1 MHGLGND
8 FVVLNNLDQQL
19 ELSPKFIT
27 DISDR
32 HRGVGC
38 DQVLVLEKSPDS
50 SQETDIDFFYRIFN
64 SDGSEVGQ
72 CGNGARCLAKYIAEN
87 KLSKK
92 KKLRVKTITSILE
105 LTLQADGDISV
116 NMGIPKDF
124 RPIKTLAFTG
134 LQLSLGNP
142 HAVFKVDNIK
152 DSSLHNLGLD
162 NINIGFM
169 KIIDKSHIALRV
181 FERGAG
187 ETQACGS
194 GACAAAV
201 VGIMQ
206 KELDNTVCVELTG
219 GKLYIN
225 WAGDNSPVIMTG
237 PAVTVYE
244 GRLSVQSQLVVPTK

>member
-1 MHGLGND
+1 MSARINFTKMHGLGND
-8 FVVLNNLDQQL
+8 FVVIDNISQNTDFSQKL
-19 ELSPKFIT
+19 IT
-27 DISDR
+27 ALSDR
-32 HRGVGC
+32 HRGIGC
-38 DQVLVLEKSPDS
+38 DQVLILEKST
-50 SQETDIDFFYRIFN
+50 EAEVDFFYRIFN

-72 CGNGARCLAKYIAEN
+72 CGNGARCLAKFIAEK
-87 KLSKK
+87 KLSSKTT
-92 KKLRVKTITSILE
+92 LRVKTITSLLE
-105 LTLQADGDISV
+105 LNLQPDGDVSV

-124 RPIKTLAFTG
+124 RPIQTLAFSG

-152 DSSLHNLGLD
+152 DSGLHNLGLD

-169 KIIDKSHIALRV
+169 KILDKSHIQLRV

-219 GKLYIN
+219 GKLYIH
-225 WAGDNSPVIMTG
+225 WAGEHSPVMMTG
-237 PAVTVYE
+237 PAVTVFE
-244 GRLSVQSQLVVPTK
+244 GIYSA

>member
-8 FVVLNNLDQQL
+8 FVVINNIDQNI
-19 ELSPKFIT
+19 EFSPALIIE
-27 DISDR
+27 ISDR

-38 DQVLVLEKSPDS
+38 DQVLVLEKLPEKDI
-50 SQETDIDFFYRIFN
+50 EPNIDFFYRIFN

-72 CGNGARCLAKYIAEN
+72 CGNGARCLAKFIHDK

-92 KKLRVKTITSILE
+92 KHFRVKTITSILE
-105 LTLQADGDISV
+105 LTLQEDGDISV
-116 NMGIPKDF
+116 NMGTPKDF

-142 HAVFKVDNIK
+142 HAVFKVDNTK

-169 KIIDKSHIALRV
+169 KVIDKSHIQLRV
-181 FERGAG
+181 FERGVG

-194 GACAAAV
+194 GACAAVV

-206 KELDNTVCVELTG
+206 NDLDNTVCVELTG
-219 GKLYIN
+219 GKLYIH
-225 WAGDNSPVIMTG
+225 WEGEGSSVMMTG
-237 PAVTVYE
+237 PAVTVFE
-244 GRLSVQSQLVVPTK
+244 GVY

>member
-1 MHGLGND
+1 MSARITFTKMHGLGND
-8 FVVLNNLDQQL
+8 FVVINNIDQNI
-19 ELSPKFIT
+19 EFSPALIIE
-27 DISDR
+27 ISDR

-38 DQVLVLEKSPDS
+38 DQVLVLEKFPEKDV
-50 SQETDIDFFYRIFN
+50 EPNIDFFYRIFN

-72 CGNGARCLAKYIAEN
+72 CGNGARCLAKFIHDK

-92 KKLRVKTITSILE
+92 KHFRVKTITSILE
-105 LTLQADGDISV
+105 LTLQEDGDISV
-116 NMGIPKDF
+116 NMGTPKDF

-142 HAVFKVDNIK
+142 HAVFKVDNTK

-169 KIIDKSHIALRV
+169 KVIDKSHIQLRV
-181 FERGAG
+181 FERGVG

-194 GACAAAV
+194 GACAAVV

-206 KELDNTVCVELTG
+206 NDLDNTVCVELTG
-219 GKLYIN
+219 GKLYIH
-225 WAGDNSPVIMTG
+225 WEGEGSSVMMTG
-237 PAVTVYE
+237 PAVTVFE
-244 GRLSVQSQLVVPTK
+244 GVY

>member
-8 FVVLNNLDQQL
+8 FVVINNIDQNI
-19 ELSPKFIT
+19 EFSPALIIE
-27 DISDR
+27 ISDR

-38 DQVLVLEKSPDS
+38 DQVLVLEKFPEKDV
-50 SQETDIDFFYRIFN
+50 EPNIDFFYRIFN

-72 CGNGARCLAKYIAEN
+72 CGNGARCLAKFIHDK

-92 KKLRVKTITSILE
+92 KHFRVKTITSILE
-105 LTLQADGDISV
+105 LTLQEDGDISV
-116 NMGIPKDF
+116 NMGTPKDF

-142 HAVFKVDNIK
+142 HAVFKVDNTK

-169 KIIDKSHIALRV
+169 KVIDKSHIQLRV
-181 FERGAG
+181 FERGVG

-194 GACAAAV
+194 GACAAVV

-206 KELDNTVCVELTG
+206 NDLDNTVCVELTG
-219 GKLYIN
+219 GKLYIH
-225 WAGDNSPVIMTG
+225 WEGEGSSVMMTG
-237 PAVTVYE
+237 PAVTVFE
-244 GRLSVQSQLVVPTK
+244 GVY

>member
-105 LTLQADGDISV
+105 LT
-116 NMGIPKDF
+116 
-124 RPIKTLAFTG
+124 

-244 GRLSVQSQLVVPTK
+244 GRLSS